1 MSGAGRRGVKA
12 PQKERLEDTEEEFDS
27 NSFFYKHILSDQ
39 DQWYDAW
46 SEELV
51 TTYHILK
58 DHCDSQGL
66 PFLENCSFT
75 DFLDFTFR
83 HSSKRPPIWN

>member
-1 MSGAGRRGVKA
+1 MRPDHDNFRDEGFGSGS
-12 PQKERLEDTEEEFDS
+12 DTETQES
-27 NSFFYKHILSDQ
+27 GSFFFQSALDE

-58 DHCDSQGL
+58 DHCESQGL
-66 PFLENCSFT
+66 PFLETCTFSN
-75 DFLDFTFR
+75 FLDFAYRF
-83 HSSKRPPIWN
+83 SSKRPPPY